1 MNLQRFDLGSCLYGL
16 LWCSSHSRKIPRTL
30 YLILWL
36 MHVPLCRLKS
46 LYRRLFHLF
55 GEIFVVIWIW
65 SIICLFSFLSV
76 VQCTARKDFVHGYMY
91 IEGLQNSGL
100 CSVPLS
106 RERHFS
112 CHSSSVFFVSPEGM
126 FQFSHPARHA

>member
-1 MNLQRFDLGSCLYGL
+1 MNLQRFDLGSCSYGL
-16 LWCSSHSRKIPRTL
+16 LWCSSQSRKNPRNL
-30 YLILWL
+30 YLILWF
-36 MHVPLCRLKS
+36 MHVPLWRDLKS
-46 LYRRLFHLF
+46 LYRRLVHLF
-55 GEIFVVIWIW
+55 GVIFVVIWIW

-106 RERHFS
+106 RERYFS
-112 CHSSSVFFVSPEGM
+112 CHSCCHKRPQFFCFTWKNVPI
-126 FQFSHPARHA
+126 